1 MRSVRVSLS
10 EYSLLQCEPFNSPCC
25 TASPGYEPCASSFQM
40 SVSRECRSGRIDSLS
55 VVSTEIAGN
64 RTRASAALADSGD
77 RGSVSLQC
85 RNSQGE
91 ETAEFRKIALE
102 FGFGPF
108 ACFNW
113 LGLQCQWRSGR
124 SLIVAF
130 DCRSRCGQESS
141 ALMCQAF
148 SIRATHA
155 TLSLLCG
162 DGRYGVGR

>member
-10 EYSLLQCEPFNSPCC
+10 EYSLLQCEPFISPCC
-25 TASPGYEPCASSFQM
+25 TASPGYEPCAGSFQM
-40 SVSRECRSGRIDSLS
+40 SVSRECRSGRIDPLS

-91 ETAEFRKIALE
+91 ETAESAKLRWNSVLALSRAST
-102 FGFGPF
+102 GSVCR
-108 ACFNW
+108 A
-113 LGLQCQWRSGR
+113 SGTPDAHLTVTSVR
-124 SLIVAF
+124 
-130 DCRSRCGQESS
+130 RSRCGQESS
-141 ALMCQAF
+141 AFLCQAF

-155 TLSLLCG
+155 TLSLPCG
-162 DGRYGVGR
+162 DGQ